1 LDYRSPVQFES
12 TLVKRTEAAAARTSA

>member
-12 TLVKRTEAAAARTSA
+12 TLVNRTEPAAAKASR

>member
-12 TLVKRTEAAAARTSA
+12 TLVKPTEPTAARTSA